1 MKKILFLILILI
13 YLTSCSTSNKLEN
26 QGQLSEKEIKKIA
39 FISDTHLQI
48 DNNSDGVSYI
58 NSINTELIKA
68 TLSDVENEGVD
79 LLILCGDNTNSGRKA
94 QHEALK
100 ELLDGVDK
108 NIDILFLAGNHD
120 LGEVDKQQIPLE
132 YQDYGYGKAF
142 SKDDKSLSYCLIYN
156 DLMIIFLDTNNED
169 KWEIGYPKFQEETLT
184 WLKNQLNY
192 GFENDK
198 SIICLGHYP
207 LITRQGEDFKQQ
219 AEILNLFKQYNV
231 QLYISGHLH
240 YHAVSEKEGIKEV
253 VISQT
258 TSYPLIYEIMEI
270 KDEEYI
276 LYPKKVDVEK
286 WASENKINDE
296 KLLSFNEYLD
306 AQYKKKCEDIINSLI
321 EDKDIADQDLQKAQ
335 DLFTKV
341 MMYRSD
347 GTLIEHI
354 DEITSHDGY
363 PIFQEISEGTIWKRW
378 IPLVISEANKD
389 TMGFVVKRA
398 GK

>member
-1 MKKILFLILILI
+1 M
-13 YLTSCSTSNKLEN
+13 
-26 QGQLSEKEIKKIA
+26 
-39 FISDTHLQI
+39 
-48 DNNSDGVSYI
+48 
-58 NSINTELIKA
+58 
-68 TLSDVENEGVD
+68 
-79 LLILCGDNTNSGRKA
+79 
-94 QHEALK
+94 
-100 ELLDGVDK
+100 
-108 NIDILFLAGNHD
+108 
-120 LGEVDKQQIPLE
+120 
-132 YQDYGYGKAF
+132 
-142 SKDDKSLSYCLIYN
+142 
-156 DLMIIFLDTNNED
+156 
-169 KWEIGYPKFQEETLT
+169 
-184 WLKNQLNY
+184 
-192 GFENDK
+192 
-198 SIICLGHYP
+198 
-207 LITRQGEDFKQQ
+207 
-219 AEILNLFKQYNV
+219 
-231 QLYISGHLH
+231 
-240 YHAVSEKEGIKEV
+240 